1 MRPDCERPR
10 LIGLLHRACRAAA
23 ALASLAALA
32 PGAAWP
38 DTTIRF
44 DPPTGTT
51 FVESA
56 RFTRSSLQDGKSGP
70 AQTVLGE
77 TRYVIRRDAA
87 GGYTVTTSP
96 NNPPDLR
103 ADADTA
109 AMLAGMVSA
118 MELEWDLDERGHLVR
133 VRGLQAALRQLE
145 PVKPLL
151 DAVLAA
157 LSSQGTSLQAFAERG
172 WRERGLLGV
181 MTGWQV
187 PAEDRTITRKA
198 TQQVPG
204 IGPVACD
211 MSIRFTPGPPC
222 PGGPCVKV
230 EFRYESHDPAIGKGM
245 ATMLR
250 QSMINVLKAMA
261 PNGDLSGIDVPVF
274 VFTGARLEDVDV
286 RVIDARTGLPHGQ
299 QFKRTISGRARV
311 EGDAKTSDF
320 STVETQDYRFTYE
333 ALR

>member
-1 MRPDCERPR
+1 MRLDCARPCA
-10 LIGLLHRACRAAA
+10 IGLRHRAWRAAA
-23 ALASLAALA
+23 VLVSLAALA

-51 FVESA
+51 FVERA
-56 RFTRSSLQDGKSGP
+56 RYTRSSSQDGQSGP

-87 GGYTVTTSP
+87 GGYTVTTTP
-96 NNPPDLR
+96 VNPPDLR
-103 ADADTA
+103 ADAGTA
-109 AMLAGMVSA
+109 AVVAGMVSA
-118 MELEWDLDERGHLVR
+118 MELEWDLDERGQLVR

-145 PVKPLL
+145 PMKPLL

-157 LSSQGTSLQAFAERG
+157 LSSEGTSLQAFAERG
-172 WRERGLLGV
+172 WRQRGLLGV

-187 PAEDRTITRKA
+187 PAQDRTIARKV

-211 MSIRFTPGPPC
+211 LSIRFTAGPPC

-245 ATMLR
+245 SKMLR
-250 QSMINVLKAMA
+250 QSMINMLKAMA
-261 PNGDLSGIDVPVF
+261 PGGELSGIDVPVF
-274 VFTGARLEDVDV
+274 VFTEARLEDVDV
-286 RVIDARTGLPHGQ
+286 RIIDPRTGLPHAQ

-311 EGDAKTSDF
+311 EGDPKASEF
-320 STVETQDYRFTYE
+320 ITVDTQDYRFTYE
-333 ALR
+333 APR